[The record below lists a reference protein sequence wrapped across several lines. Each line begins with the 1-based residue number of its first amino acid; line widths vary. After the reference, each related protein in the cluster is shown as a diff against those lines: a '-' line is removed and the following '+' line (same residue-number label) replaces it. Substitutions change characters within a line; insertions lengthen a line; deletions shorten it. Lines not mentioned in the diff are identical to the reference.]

1 MNICYVEVEIFY
13 STIFIQFQ
21 FEAFEAFA
29 KFAMFANL
37 VVLFDFPFNRFV
49 SFENRESEIRVKIQ
63 TCKRCKCFKRCKLD
77 LNKNRTMEYLN
88 LKIADIHPMRYPL
101 VVSNG

>member
-49 SFENRESEIRVKIQ
+49 SFENGESEIRVRIQ
-63 TCKRCKCFKRCKLD
+63 TCKRCKCFKRCKELSKREEAGWGNCFFCF
-77 LNKNRTMEYLN
+77 LNFT
-88 LKIADIHPMRYPL
+88 PL
-101 VVSNG
+101 IIGQIFY